1 MTRTPPAPAA
11 TAGVVVVE
19 PEPSDRIR
27 RPADLV
33 TLLLALLLL
42 VLAVALGTVAVGTAN
57 GLEQD
62 LVGAGGA
69 LPRPL
74 LQLTGWAG
82 GLGLLLLLIVD
93 GVVLVVRSR
102 SWQLVEAVAA
112 AGAGALLALLLQRL
126 ILDGHFGV
134 MLAAL
139 TKGLPEG
146 GRTTPLDG
154 LLVAGI
160 AFFTVSGCLLYTSPS
175 PRDRT
180 RSRMP
185 SSA

>member
-1 MTRTPPAPAA
+1 MTRTTPAPPA

-19 PEPSDRIR
+19 PAPSDRIR

-33 TLLLALLLL
+33 TLVLALLLL
-42 VLAVALGTVAVGTAN
+42 VLAVGLGTVAVGTAN

-102 SWQLVEAVAA
+102 SWQLLEAVVA
-112 AGAGALLALLLQRL
+112 AGAGALLALLLPRL
-126 ILDGHFGV
+126 I
-134 MLAAL
+134 
-139 TKGLPEG
+139 
-146 GRTTPLDG
+146 R
-154 LLVAGI
+154 
-160 AFFTVSGCLLYTSPS
+160 
-175 PRDRT
+175 
-180 RSRMP
+180 
-185 SSA
+185 

>member
-1 MTRTPPAPAA
+1 MTRTSSAPVA

-33 TLLLALLLL
+33 ALLFALLML
-42 VLAVALGTVAVGTAN
+42 VLAVGLGTVAVGTAN

-74 LQLTGWAG
+74 LQLIGWAG
-82 GLGLLLLLIVD
+82 GLGLLVLLIVD

-102 SWQLVEAVAA
+102 SWQLFEAVAA
-112 AGAGALLALLLQRL
+112 AGVGALPVSYT
-126 ILDGHFGV
+126 H
-134 MLAAL
+134 L
-139 TKGLPEG
+139 TLP
-146 GRTTPLDG
+146 TIYS
-154 LLVAGI
+154 V
-160 AFFTVSGCLLYTSPS
+160 
-175 PRDRT
+175 
-180 RSRMP
+180 
-185 SSA
+185 